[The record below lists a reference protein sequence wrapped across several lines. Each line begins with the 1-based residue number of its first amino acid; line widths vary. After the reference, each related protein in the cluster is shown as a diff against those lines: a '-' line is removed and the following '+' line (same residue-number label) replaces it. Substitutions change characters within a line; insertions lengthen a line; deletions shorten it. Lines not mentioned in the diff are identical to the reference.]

1 VSGAATSSCAH
12 TLGGGPGGSGGTVF
26 INGVISPA
34 SQDTGGGGGP
44 GALPGTGGGGGG
56 GGFFGGGGGG
66 GGAIDDGCV
75 VFAGG
80 GGGGGGSDFVA
91 SSATGIQMFDN
102 VGSPDPNGN
111 GEVIITW
118 SSAPA
123 PAVTAVTPNSG
134 PSTGGTVVT
143 ITGTGFAG
151 ATAVMFGANPATN
164 LTISDTAITATAP
177 AGAVGP
183 VDITVT
189 TPAGTSATSPAD
201 QFTYLVPTPAVTAIS
216 PASGPEAGGTVVTI
230 SGTDFLG
237 ASAVHFGSAAAAGFT
252 VNGDTS
258 ITATAPAAAAV
269 GAVDI
274 TVTTVV
280 DTSAPV
286 TADRYSYI
294 YPFGGFQAP
303 VSNPP
308 AINMVHAGQAIPLQF
323 SLGGNQGMSILATG
337 YPTARQVSCATGAPI
352 NTTTETDTSG
362 NSGLQYDATTNTYTY
377 VWKTSKASKG
387 TCQTFTLGLADGT
400 VYTVNFQYAN

>member
-1 VSGAATSSCAH
+1 
-12 TLGGGPGGSGGTVF
+12 
-26 INGVISPA
+26 
-34 SQDTGGGGGP
+34 
-44 GALPGTGGGGGG
+44 
-56 GGFFGGGGGG
+56 
-66 GGAIDDGCV
+66 
-75 VFAGG
+75 
-80 GGGGGGSDFVA
+80 
-91 SSATGIQMFDN
+91 MFDN

-118 SSAPA
+118 SSAPV

-216 PASGPEAGGTVVTI
+216 PASGPEAGRTQVTISGSHFTGATTVSFGATTATAAIVNSDTSITATAPPGTDGIVDVTVTGPGGTSTAVTADHYTYLEPAPAITSVSPASGPEAGGTVVTI

-237 ASAVHFGSAAAAGFT
+237 ASAVHFGSGAAAGFT